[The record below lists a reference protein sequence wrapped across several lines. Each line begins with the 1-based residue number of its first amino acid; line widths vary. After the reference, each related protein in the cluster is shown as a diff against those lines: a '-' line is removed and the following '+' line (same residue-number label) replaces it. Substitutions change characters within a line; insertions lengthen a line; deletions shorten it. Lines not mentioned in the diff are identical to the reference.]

1 MTYGQVWWPILR
13 ICALHL
19 THPKG
24 THSCEH
30 THTQL
35 PPPPPPYR
43 QTWNFWCQC
52 RPGFTGYYTVLNT
65 LKRKQKQLKDLANYL
80 KYFCS
85 VEQCSQS
92 KTYLLISST
101 QWPIRNVRVFRI
113 HSPLKEPEFCT
124 LVNRACEWSGSVH
137 LHLHLHLII

>member
-1 MTYGQVWWPILR
+1 MGDIR
-13 ICALHL
+13 
-19 THPKG
+19 G
-24 THSCEH
+24 G
-30 THTQL
+30 QL
-35 PPPPPPYR
+35 PPLHIVSHGISDVSAGPVV
-43 QTWNFWCQC
+43 
-52 RPGFTGYYTVLNT
+52 GGYYTVLNT

-124 LVNRACEWSGSVH
+124 LVNH
-137 LHLHLHLII
+137 LMTKCRRDVNKRFIV